1 MSVSR
6 LVGCLIAVFFASAI
20 QASPST
26 DALARCLSDS
36 TSGKDRKDMAR
47 WIYLAMSA
55 HPEIGVFGKAG
66 PKEVEDVQRNMGVL
80 FTRLVAEQCAPQM
93 NAVSQSEGMEGFKIA
108 FENLGRL
115 AMQEL
120 MSNQDVNVS
129 LGGFTRYIDKEKV
142 ERAIKA
148 R

>member
-1 MSVSR
+1 
-6 LVGCLIAVFFASAI
+6 
-20 QASPST
+20 
-26 DALARCLSDS
+26 
-36 TSGKDRKDMAR
+36 
-47 WIYLAMSA
+47 
-55 HPEIGVFGKAG
+55 
-66 PKEVEDVQRNMGVL
+66 
-80 FTRLVAEQCAPQM
+80 M